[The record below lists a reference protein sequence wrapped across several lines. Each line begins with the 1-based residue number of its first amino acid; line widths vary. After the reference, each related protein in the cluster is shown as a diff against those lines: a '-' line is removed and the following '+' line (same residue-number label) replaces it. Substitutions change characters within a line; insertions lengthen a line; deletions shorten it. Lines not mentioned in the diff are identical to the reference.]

1 MGCNFGAWLRPRQL
15 QRTCQLTSPGR
26 SAYSHRKTAGMP
38 HSRSLIIAV
47 RKSQQLPS
55 LRTRIS
61 AKYLYIYIYYIL
73 FYFILY
79 IIYYILC
86 IMYYVLCIIYYILY
100 YIYTLDSL
108 YMYTPVSTRS
118 FVLAEPVCATHPSAS
133 GQQPSHF
140 ADVAACKGN
149 IL

>member
-1 MGCNFGAWLRPRQL
+1 M
-15 QRTCQLTSPGR
+15 
-26 SAYSHRKTAGMP
+26 
-38 HSRSLIIAV
+38 
-47 RKSQQLPS
+47 
-55 LRTRIS
+55 
-61 AKYLYIYIYYIL
+61 YYV
-73 FYFILY
+73 
-79 IIYYILC
+79 LC
-86 IMYYVLCIIYYILY
+86 IMYYVLYIIYYII

-108 YMYTPVSTRS
+108 YMYIPVSTRS

>member
-1 MGCNFGAWLRPRQL
+1 MDCEATGHEQSPMGCNFGAWLRPRQL

-26 SAYSHRKTAGMP
+26 SAYSHRKTAGVP

-47 RKSQQLPS
+47 WKSQQLPS

-61 AKYLYIYIYYIL
+61 AKYLYII
-73 FYFILY
+73 Y
-79 IIYYILC
+79 IIYI
-86 IMYYVLCIIYYILY
+86 YILY
-100 YIYTLDSL
+100 TYIIYIYIYIHYSRL
-108 YMYTPVSTRS
+108 YMYIPVSTRS

-149 IL
+149 IS